1 MIWKILMIFKRDM
14 KVSVRNFI
22 TLYIIVVPVIFAV
35 IINVFSPGINDTTVE
50 IVLLEGENSDQVEF
64 FRKFA
69 KVELLDT
76 VENIENRVKKRD
88 NIVAVLPGRSD
99 EYFILTQGNE
109 PDYVVDYVRNLTAF
123 DHYDIGMEDSQAEII
138 DYGRDIPPLKK
149 LMVNVAVM
157 FTSILG
163 GMIIALNIV
172 EEKTEN
178 TISAIHVSPVS
189 RMGYITGKSL
199 IGVFIPVVGTFLM
212 LMITGFRDIN
222 YLHALLMITTSCI
235 ISILIGFIEGINNDD
250 VMNAA
255 GNMKMLFLPLF
266 GSVAAV
272 ELLEDKWQPL
282 FYWIPFYWTYKG
294 NNLVLSNSG
303 SFMDIIKYSGI
314 VLGISIVVFM
324 ILAPKIRKGLE

>member
-1 MIWKILMIFKRDM
+1 MIRKILMIFKRDM

-35 IINVFSPGINDTTVE
+35 IINIFSPGINDTTVE
-50 IVLLEGENSDQVEF
+50 IVLLKGENSDQEEF
-64 FRKFA
+64 FKQFA
-69 KVELLDT
+69 NIELIDT
-76 VENIENRVKKRD
+76 VENIEKRVKKRD
-88 NIVAVLPGRSD
+88 NIVGVLPGEND

-123 DHYDIGMEDSQAEII
+123 DHYGIGLEDSMAEII

-178 TISAIHVSPVS
+178 TISSIHVSPVS
-189 RMGYITGKSL
+189 RMGFIAGKSV
-199 IGVFIPVVGTFLM
+199 IGVFIPIVGTFLM
-212 LMITGFRDIN
+212 LMITGFRNIN
-222 YLHALLMITTSCI
+222 YFHALLMITTSCI

-255 GNMKMLFLPLF
+255 GNMKTLFLPLF
-266 GSVAAV
+266 GSVAAI
-272 ELLEDKWQPL
+272 ELLADKWQPL

-294 NNLVLSNSG
+294 NNLVLSGSG

-314 VLGISIVVFM
+314 VLGISIIVF
-324 ILAPKIRKGLE
+324 IVLAPKIRKGLE

>member
-1 MIWKILMIFKRDM
+1 MIWKILMIFKRDL

-22 TLYIIVVPVIFAV
+22 TIYIIVVPIIFAV

-50 IVLLEGENSDQVEF
+50 IVILEGENREQEEF
-64 FRKFA
+64 FKQFA
-69 KVELLDT
+69 NIELLDSI
-76 VENIENRVKKRD
+76 ENIEDRVKKRD
-88 NIVAVLPGRSD
+88 NIIGVLPRKND

-109 PDYVVDYVRNLTAF
+109 PDYVVDYVKNLVSF
-123 DHYDIGMEDSQAEII
+123 DHYDIGFEDSQAEII
-138 DYGRDIPPLKK
+138 DYGRVIPPLKK
-149 LMVNVAVM
+149 LMVNIAVM

-178 TISAIHVSPVS
+178 TISAINVSPVS
-189 RMGYITGKSL
+189 RMGFIAGKSM

-212 LMITGFRDIN
+212 LFITGFRDIN
-222 YLHALLMITTSCI
+222 YLHVLLMITTSCI

-255 GNMKMLFLPLF
+255 GNMKLLFLPLF
-266 GSVAAV
+266 GSVAGA
-272 ELLEDKWQPL
+272 ELLADKWQPL

-294 NNLVLSNSG
+294 NNLILSDSG
-303 SFMDIIKYSGI
+303 TFLDIIKYSGI
-314 VLGISIVVFM
+314 VLGISIIVF
-324 ILAPKIRKGLE
+324 ILLAPKIRKGLE

>member
-50 IVLLEGENSDQVEF
+50 IVLLKGENPEQVEF
-64 FRKFA
+64 FKQFA
-69 KVELLDT
+69 NVELLDT
-76 VENIENRVKKRD
+76 AQNIEERVIKRD
-88 NIVAVLPGRSD
+88 NIVGVLPGKND
-99 EYFILTQGNE
+99 EYFILSQGNE
-109 PDYVVDYVRNLTAF
+109 PDYVVDYVKNLITF
-123 DHYDIGMEDSQAEII
+123 DYYDIGIEDSQAEII
-138 DYGRDIPPLKK
+138 DYGRDVTPLKK
-149 LMVNVAVM
+149 MMVNIAIM
-157 FTSILG
+157 FTAILG

-178 TISAIHVSPVS
+178 TISAIHVTPVS
-189 RMGYITGKSL
+189 RMGYIAGKSL
-199 IGVFIPVVGTFLM
+199 IGVFIPVVSTFLM
-212 LMITGFRDIN
+212 LVITGFRDIN
-222 YLHALLMITTSCI
+222 FMHVFIMIITSCI

-255 GNMKMLFLPLF
+255 GNIKMLFLPLF
-266 GSVAAV
+266 GSVAAI

-294 NNLVLSNSG
+294 NDMILSNRG
-303 SFMDIIKYSGI
+303 SFIDIIKYSGI
-314 VLGISIVVFM
+314 VLAISIIVFM
-324 ILAPKIRKGLE
+324 VLAPKIRKGLE

>member
-1 MIWKILMIFKRDM
+1 MIRKILMIFKRDM

-35 IINVFSPGINDTTVE
+35 IINIFSPGINDTTVE
-50 IVLLEGENSDQVEF
+50 IVLLKGENSDQEEF
-64 FRKFA
+64 FKQFA
-69 KVELLDT
+69 NIELIDT
-76 VENIENRVKKRD
+76 VENIEKRVKKRD
-88 NIVAVLPGRSD
+88 NIAGVLPGEND

-123 DHYDIGMEDSQAEII
+123 DHYGIGLEDSMAEII

-178 TISAIHVSPVS
+178 TISSIHVSPVS
-189 RMGYITGKSL
+189 RMGFIAGKSV
-199 IGVFIPVVGTFLM
+199 IGVFIPIVGTFLM
-212 LMITGFRDIN
+212 LMITGFRNIN
-222 YLHALLMITTSCI
+222 YFHALLMITTSCI

-266 GSVAAV
+266 GSVAAI
-272 ELLEDKWQPL
+272 ELLADKWQPL

-294 NNLVLSNSG
+294 NNLVLSGSG
-303 SFMDIIKYSGI
+303 SFVDIIKYSGI
-314 VLGISIVVFM
+314 VLGISIIVF
-324 ILAPKIRKGLE
+324 IVLAPKIRKGLE

>member
-1 MIWKILMIFKRDM
+1 MIFKRDM

-35 IINVFSPGINDTTVE
+35 IINIFSPGINDTTVE
-50 IVLLEGENSDQVEF
+50 IVLLKGENSDQEEF
-64 FRKFA
+64 FKQFA
-69 KVELLDT
+69 NIELIDT
-76 VENIENRVKKRD
+76 VENIEKRVKKRD
-88 NIVAVLPGRSD
+88 NIVGVLPGEND

-123 DHYDIGMEDSQAEII
+123 DHYGIGLEDSMAEII

-178 TISAIHVSPVS
+178 TISSIHVSPVS
-189 RMGYITGKSL
+189 RMGFIAGKSL
-199 IGVFIPVVGTFLM
+199 IGVFIPIVGTFLM
-212 LMITGFRDIN
+212 LMITGFRNIN
-222 YLHALLMITTSCI
+222 YFHALLMITTSCI

-255 GNMKMLFLPLF
+255 GNMKTLFLPLF
-266 GSVAAV
+266 GSVAAI
-272 ELLEDKWQPL
+272 ELLADKWQPL

-294 NNLVLSNSG
+294 NNLVLSGSG

-314 VLGISIVVFM
+314 VLGISIIVF
-324 ILAPKIRKGLE
+324 IVLAPKIRKGLE

>member
-64 FRKFA
+64 FRKFS

-123 DHYDIGMEDSQAEII
+123 DHYDIGMEDSMAEII
-138 DYGRDIPPLKK
+138 DYGRDMPPLKK
-149 LMVNVAVM
+149 LMVNIAVM
-157 FTSILG
+157 FTAILG

-172 EEKTEN
+172 EEKTDN

-189 RMGYITGKSL
+189 RLGFIAGKSI
-199 IGVFIPVVGTFLM
+199 IGVFIPVVSTFLM
-212 LMITGFRDIN
+212 IIITGFRDIN
-222 YLHALLMITTSCI
+222 YLHLLLMITTSCI
-235 ISILIGFIEGINNDD
+235 MSILIGFIEGINNDD

-255 GNMKMLFLPLF
+255 GNIKILFLPLF
-266 GSVAAV
+266 GSVAAI

-294 NNLVLSNSG
+294 NNLILSG
-303 SFMDIIKYSGI
+303 TGATMDILKYAGI
-314 VLGISIVVFM
+314 VLGISMVVF
-324 ILAPKIRKGLE
+324 IVLAPKIRKGLE

>member
-1 MIWKILMIFKRDM
+1 VIRKILMIFKRDM

-35 IINVFSPGINDTTVE
+35 IINIFSPGINDTTVE
-50 IVLLEGENSDQVEF
+50 IVLLKGENSDQEEF
-64 FRKFA
+64 FKQFA
-69 KVELLDT
+69 NIELIDT
-76 VENIENRVKKRD
+76 VENIEKRVKKRD
-88 NIVAVLPGRSD
+88 NIVGVLPGEND

-123 DHYDIGMEDSQAEII
+123 DHYGIGLEDSMAEII

-178 TISAIHVSPVS
+178 TISSIHVSPVS
-189 RMGYITGKSL
+189 RMGFIAGKSV
-199 IGVFIPVVGTFLM
+199 IGVFIPIVGTFLM
-212 LMITGFRDIN
+212 LMITGFRNIN
-222 YLHALLMITTSCI
+222 YFHALLMITTSCI

-255 GNMKMLFLPLF
+255 GNMKTLFLPLF
-266 GSVAAV
+266 GSVAAI
-272 ELLEDKWQPL
+272 ELLADKWQPL

-294 NNLVLSNSG
+294 NNLVLSGGG

-314 VLGISIVVFM
+314 VLGISIIVF
-324 ILAPKIRKGLE
+324 IVLAPKIREGLE

>member
-1 MIWKILMIFKRDM
+1 MILKILTIFIRDM

-50 IVLLEGENSDQVEF
+50 IVMLEGENREQVEF
-64 FRKFA
+64 FKEFA
-69 KVELLDT
+69 KVELLDSLED
-76 VENIENRVKKRD
+76 VEDRVKKRD
-88 NIVAVLPGRSD
+88 NIIAVLPEKDD
-99 EYFILTQGNE
+99 EYFILAQGNE

-123 DHYDIGMEDSQAEII
+123 DHYDIGIEDSRAEII
-138 DYGRDIPPLKK
+138 DYGRDVPPLKK
-149 LMVNVAVM
+149 LMVNIAVM

-189 RMGYITGKSL
+189 RIGFIAGKSI
-199 IGVFIPVVGTFLM
+199 IGVFIPVVSTLLM
-212 LMITGFRDIN
+212 LVITGFRDIN
-222 YLHALLMITTSCI
+222 FMHALMMLMSSCI

-255 GNMKMLFLPLF
+255 GNIKILFLPLF
-266 GSVAAV
+266 ACSAWSGGDRSRSRRGS
-272 ELLEDKWQPL
+272 
-282 FYWIPFYWTYKG
+282 PFRFR
-294 NNLVLSNSG
+294 LR
-303 SFMDIIKYSGI
+303 M
-314 VLGISIVVFM
+314 
-324 ILAPKIRKGLE
+324 P